1 MKIRTISGSL
11 FLALMLTH
19 STGYSASPASDYPIA
34 GSTPWQR
41 PVGAPVIE
49 WVKHDPT
56 WFKKAVTGV
65 TPPYPHSLYFLDN
78 QGDWYTPFTHRG
90 MTGPYDI
97 RGWH

>member
-1 MKIRTISGSL
+1 MQIKTIPGTL
-11 FLALMLTH
+11 FLLLIFTL
-19 STGYSASPASDYPIA
+19 SIGYSAQSAADYPTA
-34 GSTPWQR
+34 GTTPWQR
-41 PVGAPVIE
+41 PDSAPVIE

-65 TPPYPHSLYFLDN
+65 TPPYPPSLYFLDN
-78 QGDWYTPFTHRG
+78 QGDWYTPFIHRG